1 MDLDFEHILYE
12 AKDGVGWITLN
23 RPDRLNA
30 FAPSMPLEIMAAVR
44 AAGGDAAVRA
54 LAITGAGRGFCAGA
68 DLAGGA
74 ARPAEGER
82 DAGRLLEIAYNPMIR
97 AMRDCPKPIVALVNG
112 PCAGAGMS
120 LALACDIVIAAKSA
134 VFLQAF
140 CNIGLVPD
148 AGSTWYLPRSAG
160 RARALGM
167 ALLGDKVTAEEAADW
182 GMIWRAVD
190 DDALMGEGGEVLR
203 KLANGPTRGLGLIR
217 RAVHESFEQGLDR
230 QLDLERDSQRI
241 AGSTK
246 DFAEGV
252 TAFLE
257 KRPPRFT
264 GG

>member
-1 MDLDFEHILYE
+1 
-12 AKDGVGWITLN
+12 
-23 RPDRLNA
+23 
-30 FAPSMPLEIMAAVR
+30 
-44 AAGGDAAVRA
+44 
-54 LAITGAGRGFCAGA
+54 
-68 DLAGGA
+68 
-74 ARPAEGER
+74 
-82 DAGRLLEIAYNPMIR
+82 
-97 AMRDCPKPIVALVNG
+97 
-112 PCAGAGMS
+112 
-120 LALACDIVIAAKSA
+120 
-134 VFLQAF
+134 
-140 CNIGLVPD
+140 
-148 AGSTWYLPRSAG
+148 
-160 RARALGM
+160 M

-190 DDALMGEGGEVLR
+190 DDALMSEGGEVLR

>member
-1 MDLDFEHILYE
+1 MEFNHILYE
-12 AKDGVGWITLN
+12 VKDGVGWITLN
-23 RPDRLNA
+23 RPERLNA
-30 FAPSMPLEIMAAVR
+30 FAASMPLEIKAAVKD
-44 AAGGDAAVRA
+44 AGRDPAVRV

-68 DLAGGA
+68 DLAGDA
-74 ARPAEGER
+74 AKPSDGER
-82 DAGRLLEIAYNPMIR
+82 DAGRILHTAYNPMIK
-97 AMRDCPKPIVALVNG
+97 AMRDCLKPIVALVNG

-120 LALACDIVIAAKSA
+120 LALACDIIIAARSA

-148 AGSTWYLPRSAG
+148 AGSTWYLPRAAG

-167 ALLGDKVTAEEAADW
+167 ALLGGKVSADEAADW

-190 DDALMGEGGEVLR
+190 DDALMTVGGEVLQ

-217 RAVHESFEQGLDR
+217 RAVHESFEQTLDQ
-230 QLDLERDSQRI
+230 QLDLERDSQRV
-241 AGSTK
+241 AGGTK

-257 KRPPRFT
+257 KRPARFT

>member
-30 FAPSMPLEIMAAVR
+30 FAASMPLEIRAAVE
-44 AAGGDAAVRA
+44 AAGRDPAVRA
-54 LAITGAGRGFCAGA
+54 LAVTGAGRGFCAGA
-68 DLAGGA
+68 DLAGDA
-74 ARPAEGER
+74 AQPSEGDR
-82 DAGRLLEIAYNPMIR
+82 DAGGILHTAYNPMIK

-120 LALACDIVIAAKSA
+120 LALACDIIIAAKSA

-148 AGSTWYLPRSAG
+148 AGSTWYLPRSVS

-167 ALLGDKVTAEEAADW
+167 ALLGEKVSADEAADW
-182 GMIWRAVD
+182 GMIWQAVE
-190 DDALMGEGGEVLR
+190 DDALMSVGGEVLQ

-217 RAVHESFEQGLDR
+217 RAVHESFENSLDH
-230 QLDLERDSQRI
+230 QLDLERDSQRV

-252 TAFLE
+252 SAFLE
-257 KRPPRFT
+257 KRKPRFS